1 MRQIITV
8 LLLLMPAA
16 LPAQQSWQT
25 FTHHLDSL
33 ARADGVVGWSAVQ
46 VENGKITARDDQGLA
61 DRESGLR
68 VGPGVVFHYGS
79 ITKTLTAIAIMQL
92 AEQKLIGLDDPIV
105 KYVPELR
112 QVHDPYGSID
122 SVTIRMLLSHSSGFQ
137 NPTFPWRRYESWEPF
152 EPTEWS
158 QLVGMMPYMSL
169 RFRPGAR
176 YGYSNPGYVFL
187 AKVIERVTGDPW
199 EGYIHKNIFQP
210 LGLNESFFRR
220 SPWYL
225 AARRSG
231 NYTVQRDSAS
241 GRDSAVANPRE
252 FDPGITVPNSGW
264 NAPLSDLA
272 TYIGVLSAIARGDT
286 AWSRKLLRASALR
299 AMWEPRNRITGD
311 EYNAGSDNWMGMGF
325 FIYHRGKSTI
335 VGHTGYQAGFR
346 SLLFLN
352 PATGRAVI
360 AVLNTDNSADDRAS
374 GERLHLVEEAA
385 LRAIE

>member
-1 MRQIITV
+1 MRTSLAM
-8 LLLLMPAA
+8 LLLAIPAS
-16 LPAQQSWQT
+16 LPGQARWQT
-25 FTHHLDSL
+25 FTHELDSL
-33 ARADGVVGWSAVQ
+33 ARADGVVGWSAVI
-46 VENGKITARDDQGLA
+46 VENGKITARDDQGWA
-61 DRESGLR
+61 DRESKLR

-105 KYVPELR
+105 QYVPELR
-112 QVHDPYGSID
+112 RVHDPYGSID
-122 SVTIRMLLSHSSGFQ
+122 SVTIRMLLSHGSGFQ

-158 QLVGMMPYMSL
+158 QLVGMMPYMAL
-169 RFRPGAR
+169 RFPPGSR

-187 AKVIERVTGDPW
+187 AQVIERVTGDPW

-210 LGLNESFFRR
+210 LGLTESFFRH

-241 GRDSAVANPRE
+241 GRDSALANARE

-264 NAPLSDLA
+264 NAPLRDLA
-272 TYIGVLSAIARGDT
+272 TYIGVLSAIAEGDT
-286 AWSRKLLRASALR
+286 VWSHKLLPTSALR
-299 AMWEPRNRITGD
+299 AMWEPRYRISGN

-325 FIYHRGKSTI
+325 FVYHRGKSTI

-360 AVLNTDNSADDRAS
+360 AVLNSDNSADDRAS
-374 GERLHLVEEAA
+374 GERLHLIEEAA
-385 LRAIE
+385 LREVE